1 MLSAAAMTLPTSHSE
16 PSPVRRG
23 RGRPRRIDRKKI
35 LEAAAQMSADEL
47 SMPDLAKRMG
57 VSVAALYRYVGGR
70 DQVLELLG
78 QHAMATLELPA
89 QNHTHWAEW
98 MLGYAG
104 ALRAALLRF
113 PGRISHVHP
122 GAPDTPTSLDHVETV
137 LSVLTRAGFSD
148 GEAMATFFVVVDM
161 AFGFVHRELETA
173 AEMRA
178 GRDYHRL
185 FYRALAE
192 RHPDELAV
200 LRRLSFSE
208 LAPDEQFAE
217 TLRTV
222 LAGVAVG
229 RGERVPACCRR
240 TKHKQRQGRSNS

>member
-1 MLSAAAMTLPTSHSE
+1 MTLTTTHSE
-16 PSPVRRG
+16 PAPARRG

-47 SMPDLAKRMG
+47 SMPDLARRMG

-78 QHAMATLELPA
+78 RHAMATLELPA
-89 QNHTHWAEW
+89 QDHAHWAEW
-98 MLGYAG
+98 MMGYAR
-104 ALRAALLRF
+104 ALRAALRRF

-137 LSVLTRAGFSD
+137 LSVLTRAGFPD
-148 GEAMATFFVVVDM
+148 GEAMATFLLMVDVV
-161 AFGFVHRELETA
+161 FGFVHRELETA

-192 RHPDELAV
+192 RLAEELPV

-208 LAPDEQFAE
+208 LSPDEQFAE
-217 TLRTV
+217 TLRTA
-222 LAGVAVG
+222 LAGVAVR
-229 RGERVPACCRR
+229 RGERVPACCG
-240 TKHKQRQGRSNS
+240 HPKQTPRKGAIKP